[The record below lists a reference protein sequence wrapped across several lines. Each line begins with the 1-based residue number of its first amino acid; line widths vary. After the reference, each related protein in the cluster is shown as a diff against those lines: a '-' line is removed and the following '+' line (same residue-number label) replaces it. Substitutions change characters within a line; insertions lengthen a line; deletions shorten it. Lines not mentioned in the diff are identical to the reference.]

1 MIALF
6 TDRLLLRDHVET
18 DIGTHHELLSD
29 PIVMRYLPDIMTR
42 GMAESMENL
51 RQAMEGIG
59 DPARTRCF
67 LRIEDR
73 ATRGHIGEIGYTVT
87 GSTPQGKLAGIG
99 YFLRA
104 AHWGRG
110 YAKEAMRSL
119 IRYAFEEGGVYRVS
133 CGCLKENAASER
145 VMRGVGMIKEAE
157 FLEYQ
162 WHEDRLKDRVEY
174 RLLRHE
180 WEQAR

>member
-1 MIALF
+1 MIVLS
-6 TDRLLLRDHVET
+6 TDRLLIRDHVEA

-29 PIVMRYLPDIMTR
+29 PKVMRYLPDIMTR
-42 GMAESMENL
+42 DMAESMENL
-51 RQAMEGIG
+51 RQAMEGID
-59 DPARTRCF
+59 DPERTHYF

-73 ATRGHIGEIGYTVT
+73 GTRSHIGEIGYTVT
-87 GSTPQGKLAGIG
+87 ESTPQGKLVGVG
-99 YFLRA
+99 YFLRE

-110 YAKEAMRSL
+110 YAKEAMRAL
-119 IRYAFEEGGVYRVS
+119 VRYAFEEGCVYRVS

-162 WHEDRLKDRVEY
+162 WHEGRLKDRVEY

-180 WEQAR
+180 WERAR